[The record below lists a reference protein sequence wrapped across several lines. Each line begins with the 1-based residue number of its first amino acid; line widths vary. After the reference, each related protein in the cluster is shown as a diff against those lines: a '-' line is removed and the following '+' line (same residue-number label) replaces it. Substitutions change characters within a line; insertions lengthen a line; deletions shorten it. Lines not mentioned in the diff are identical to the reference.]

1 MSLFGP
7 NIKKMKEKMDIGG
20 LIKELK
26 NKDPRVRIQATKA
39 IGDLK
44 HIEGLIEASK
54 NDNPEVRIESI
65 LALQNARDQKVM
77 QVLIDVLTKDRVEAV
92 WRKAFDALGG
102 FNTADE
108 ATWAQIGG
116 ELLKDGRYQNALTCF
131 AKAMEI
137 KPDRDTILSL
147 SVGLLDHSRYEDALQ
162 YFEKLLEIDPND
174 ARGWGG
180 KSIALSNLNRGEEA
194 VNCCKKALEIEPT
207 LKGARDT
214 LGAIYY
220 GKGEYKALASLA
232 QETLELEP
240 KDTKAR
246 LMLSEA
252 LALTGKLIEAESEAE
267 KALEFLHQSEYLK
280 PEDTS
285 VVHQQLGIV
294 YAMRGFKDKSL
305 EEFQKAV
312 DAQPTDEWSHELLE
326 SYKILN
332 IIGVAMKGTPI
343 DRRNRLFSLTQKRS
357 EARKGEGVSRD
368 ELAMAYVYKD
378 ESPIPYMS
386 QWAEGVWLDSSMQG
400 VMLKLWPSDYLAKAA
415 EILARTTLDVLWK
428 HLQEKIES

>member
-7 NIKKMKEKMDIGG
+7 NIKKMKEKMDIEG

-26 NKDPRVRIQATKA
+26 NKDTKVRLEVAKA
-39 IGDLK
+39 LSELQHIG
-44 HIEGLIEASK
+44 GLIEALK
-54 NDNPEVRIESI
+54 NDNPEVRIQAIRTIENTNEPDVRK
-65 LALQNARDQKVM
+65 ALIEL
-77 QVLIDVLTKDRVEAV
+77 LIADRVEAV
-92 WRKAFDALGG
+92 WRKAFDALIS
-102 FNTADE
+102 FAIADE
-108 ATWAQIGG
+108 AIWTHIGG
-116 ELLKDGRYQNALTCF
+116 ELLKDRRYQNALTCF

-137 KPDRDTILSL
+137 KPDRDTMLSL
-147 SVGLLDHSRYEDALQ
+147 SVTLLDHGRYEDALQ
-162 YFEKLLEIDPND
+162 YFERLLEIDPND
-174 ARGWGG
+174 AGGWGG
-180 KSIALSNLNRGEEA
+180 KGIALSNLNRSEEA

-232 QETLELEP
+232 QETLQFEP

-246 LMLSEA
+246 IMLSEA
-252 LALTGKLIEAESEAE
+252 LVLTGKLIEAESEAE
-267 KALEFLHQSEYLK
+267 KALEFLNQSEYLK

-312 DAQPTDEWSHELLE
+312 DAQPADEWSHELLE

-332 IIGVAMKGTPI
+332 IVGVAMKGTPI
-343 DRRNRLFSLTQKRS
+343 DRRNRLFSLTEKRS
-357 EARKGEGVSRD
+357 KARKGECVSRD

-400 VMLKLWPSDYLAKAA
+400 VMLKLWPSDYLAKAD
-415 EILARTTLDVLWK
+415 EILPSTTLDVLWK
-428 HLQEKIES
+428 DLQEKIES